1 MKQSGRFVG
10 IDISKDSFD
19 VCVLTQEALIE
30 EGHFTND
37 VEGWQ
42 KFAGSLYDQ
51 DICIIEA
58 TGSYHV
64 GLALF
69 LSEREKCVSVVNP
82 LSVKYFSRLSLKRAK
97 TDREDAYVIAQYG
110 LVLKP
115 KSWIAPPTHL
125 RQLQQLMVVSAQL
138 TKQKTALTNQQKSL
152 ELVPDPSNEA
162 LEILKSQIV
171 KIEEHLQE
179 MQCLINNNIKKHYKE
194 LEASLRSVPGLGPKT
209 IATLILVTG
218 GFTKFESYKALIAY
232 VGLAPRTYE
241 SGVSVKG
248 ASHICKL
255 GASYLRK
262 LLYQCALSAKRFNPA
277 CKELFERL
285 YIEKKKPFKVAMI
298 AVANKLLKIAF
309 TIAITGQKFDPEY
322 RMKYQLAK

>member
-1 MKQSGRFVG
+1 MKQSDRFVG
-10 IDISKDSFD
+10 IDISKDNFD
-19 VCVLTQEALIE
+19 VCVLSQEALLE
-30 EGHFTND
+30 EGRFNND
-37 VEGWQ
+37 AQGWQ
-42 KFAGSLYDQ
+42 KFAKNLSDRDL
-51 DICIIEA
+51 CIIEA

-64 GLALF
+64 GLALY
-69 LSEREKCVSVVNP
+69 LVEHDKRVSVVNP
-82 LSVKYFSRLSLKRAK
+82 LRVKYFSRLNLKRAK
-97 TDREDAYVIAQYG
+97 TDRVDAYVIAQYG
-110 LVLKP
+110 QVFKP
-115 KSWIAPPTHL
+115 ESWTAPPTHL
-125 RQLQQLMVVSAQL
+125 RQLQQLMTVSAQL
-138 TKQKTALTNQQKSL
+138 TKQKTALINQQKNF
-152 ELVPDPSNEA
+152 ELVPDPSKEA
-162 LEILKSQIV
+162 LEIIKWQIV
-171 KIEEHLQE
+171 KLEEHLQE
-179 MQCLINNNIKKHYKE
+179 IQCLINNSIKEHYKE
-194 LEASLRSVPGLGPKT
+194 LEASLGSIPGLGPKT
-209 IATLILVTG
+209 VATLILVTG

-255 GASYLRK
+255 GSSYLRK

-309 TIAITGQKFDPEY
+309 TIATTGQKFDPEY